1 MQQIERLRD
10 LSRRHNT
17 DFAYDNIR
25 VALFD
30 DHALIR
36 DQLAAVLN
44 NGYGLDVIATGGTAD
59 EAVACAQANLPDV
72 IVLDVNM
79 PGDGLE
85 GARRIYQV
93 CPFVKIVMLSTQDDA
108 HVVSAAL
115 MGGAHAF
122 VAKGLPTRDL
132 AAVIQRIHAGQSE
145 LTPELAQRLLARQG
159 FAAPW
164 RDGNGGDDIDLTE
177 REEQVLRRIAQG
189 LTPDETG
196 AGIGLTGTVVAS
208 ILTNIL
214 MKLHEHSLLERAT
227 GHAFASSAS

>member
-1 MQQIERLRD
+1 MQQIERLKD
-10 LSRRHNT
+10 LPRRHNT
-17 DFAYDNIR
+17 DFVHDNIR

-30 DHALIR
+30 DHVLVR
-36 DQLAAVLN
+36 EQLSAVLG
-44 NGYGLDVIATGGTAD
+44 NGYGFDVVATGGTVDDAI
-59 EAVACAQANLPDV
+59 ACAQSTLPDV

-79 PGDGLE
+79 PGDGVE
-85 GARRIYQV
+85 GARKLYQI

-122 VAKGLPTRDL
+122 VAKGLPTREL
-132 AAVIQRIHAGQSE
+132 AAIIQRIHAGQSDV
-145 LTPELAQRLLARQG
+145 TPELAQRLLAQHG

-164 RDGNGGDDIDLTE
+164 RDGNGSDDIELTE

-189 LTPDETG
+189 LTPEETG
-196 AGIGLTGTVVAS
+196 TGIGLTGTVVAS

-214 MKLHEHSLLERAT
+214 MKLHEHSLLARVT
-227 GHAFASSAS
+227 GHAFASGAS

>member
-1 MQQIERLRD
+1 MQQIGRLKD
-10 LSRRHNT
+10 LPRRHNT
-17 DFAYDNIR
+17 DFEHDNIR

-30 DHALIR
+30 DHVLVR
-36 DQLAAVLN
+36 ERLAAVLG
-44 NGYGLDVIATGGTAD
+44 NGYGLDVVATGGTVD
-59 EAVACAQANLPDV
+59 EAVACAQSDLPDV
-72 IVLDVNM
+72 LVLDVNM
-79 PGDGLE
+79 PGDGIE
-85 GARRIYQV
+85 GARKIYQV

-132 AAVIQRIHAGQSE
+132 AAVIQRIHGGQSDMP
-145 LTPELAQRLLARQG
+145 PELAQRLLAQRG

-164 RDGNGGDDIDLTE
+164 HDGKGSDDIDLTE

-196 AGIGLTGTVVAS
+196 AGIGLTGAVVAL
-208 ILTNIL
+208 ILTNVL
-214 MKLHEHSLLERAT
+214 MKLHEHNLLARVT
-227 GHAFASSAS
+227 GHAFASSES